1 MHSQVNISAANLQSS
16 RQTFGSFGSPSLA
29 NGSFGSSLGQSIN
42 NRYQRAGTKAF
53 NDQAERSGPGY
64 ATFLASRSG
73 ATNVANEVRKAN
85 ISLEKQEIA
94 LDNLR
99 REQIEY
105 YDKQTKLQVQ
115 EKLQC
120 EKVQN
125 AQPSQQSKNSTS
137 SFLQNSDS
145 SVSKLSSHNIPVVPR
160 RSKTPPCLNG
170 RGIDES
176 ILPNQN
182 DQDKGLSR
190 SYANIK
196 FPPSAPSASNRNNN
210 PDLVNTVTNIT
221 TEKPK

>member
-1 MHSQVNISAANLQSS
+1 M
-16 RQTFGSFGSPSLA
+16 
-29 NGSFGSSLGQSIN
+29 
-42 NRYQRAGTKAF
+42 
-53 NDQAERSGPGY
+53 
-64 ATFLASRSG
+64 
-73 ATNVANEVRKAN
+73 
-85 ISLEKQEIA
+85 
-94 LDNLR
+94 
-99 REQIEY
+99 
-105 YDKQTKLQVQ
+105 Q

-196 FPPSAPSASNRNNN
+196 FPSGEVRLIDLMKNQIIWIIWLILYILIFVAYDREPLKYSSKTILDIITYSTLYKILTYVVLLRLNR
-210 PDLVNTVTNIT
+210 
-221 TEKPK
+221 